1 LAYLRVVKL
10 ERAKLL
16 YNIGKL
22 DEALSEII
30 ALIKK
35 EPENAK
41 YWIFMHIFTKDTKE
55 DMSKKALF
63 RAYDIDPTN
72 FLVLNSLIAFYFK
85 NKEYIKFF
93 KAIQVA

>member
-1 LAYLRVVKL
+1 
-10 ERAKLL
+10 LL

-22 DEALSEII
+22 DEALAEII